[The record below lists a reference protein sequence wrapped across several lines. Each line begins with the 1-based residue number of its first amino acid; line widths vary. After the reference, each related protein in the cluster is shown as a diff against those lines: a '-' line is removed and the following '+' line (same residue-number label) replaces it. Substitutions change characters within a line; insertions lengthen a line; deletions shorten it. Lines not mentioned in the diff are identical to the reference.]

1 MRTREAKY
9 ADVGPVFKYLKAN
22 HEATGWDIIPINDKT
37 LRISIVSMIR
47 TQEIADVLI
56 AEEDGEIRGV
66 LLATMDNFFWAKEP
80 YASDVHFIATGGGP
94 ALLNKFKD
102 WAQRRKC
109 KCIVM
114 AIATM
119 DSRAEMFLKVSGFE
133 RRGGALVCWLDKPAQ
148 EQAA

>member
-9 ADVGPVFKYLKAN
+9 GDVGRVFKYLSDQ
-22 HEATGWDIIPINDKT
+22 HESTGWGSIPINPKT
-37 LRISIVSMIR
+37 LRTAIVSLIR
-47 TQEIADVLI
+47 TQDICDVLI
-56 AEEDGEIRGV
+56 AEEDGEVKGV
-66 LLATMDNFFWAKEP
+66 MLVQMDNFFWAKEP
-80 YASDVHFIATGGGP
+80 YASDVHFIATGGGV

-114 AIATM
+114 AVAT
-119 DSRAEMFLKVSGFE
+119 DDPRAELFLKASGFE

-148 EQAA
+148 EIAA

>member
-9 ADVGPVFKYLKAN
+9 ADVSKVFNYLKAQ
-22 HEATGWDIIPINDKT
+22 HDSTGWGMIPINDKT
-37 LRISIVSMIR
+37 LRTSIVSLVR
-47 TQEIADVLI
+47 TQDIADVLI
-56 AEEDGEIRGV
+56 AEEDGKVRGV
-66 LLATMDNFFWAKEP
+66 MLVQMDNFFWAKEP

-114 AIATM
+114 AVATH
-119 DSRAEMFLKVSGFE
+119 DARAEMFLKVSGFE

-148 EQAA
+148 EKAA